1 MMGESDVCYTLQD
14 DSNWEDVVN
23 STALCTLEEKDEEEK
38 DEDEGAED
46 DEDVEDA
53 AEGAEEAAAGKTK
66 YSDEFKSL
74 VLGLRRRSF
83 TQGGIDAVVDLHTA
97 RALCQDFITSNL
109 TTSRDE
115 C

>member
-1 MMGESDVCYTLQD
+1 MMR
-14 DSNWEDVVN
+14 
-23 STALCTLEEKDEEEK
+23 K

-97 RALCQDFITSNL
+97 RALCQDFISSHL
-109 TTSRDE
+109 TATQHDCEKKFNDLFLELQDVKAEEEEEDDE
-115 C
+115 DED

>member
-1 MMGESDVCYTLQD
+1 MMR
-14 DSNWEDVVN
+14 
-23 STALCTLEEKDEEEK
+23 K

-115 C
+115 CEKKFAELFHELQDVKAEEEEE